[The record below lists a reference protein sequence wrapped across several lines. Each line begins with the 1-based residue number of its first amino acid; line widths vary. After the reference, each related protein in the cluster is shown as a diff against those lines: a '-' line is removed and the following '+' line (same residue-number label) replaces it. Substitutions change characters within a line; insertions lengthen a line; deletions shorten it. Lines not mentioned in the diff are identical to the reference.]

1 MKFLEKYG
9 QDIKQKEREVKPENN
24 KTNRKFVLVLI
35 LLCLIF
41 GVTTIYFGI
50 KYMQNT
56 TMQDNSKTITQLT
69 DENLLQ
75 QFKELETGYRQLER
89 EKTLLVSNSGNNSS
103 DFSDKQK
110 EIEKLQQDINTLKI
124 SNDEKDR
131 VISNLM
137 SNNQEKDKT
146 ITNLQNDLTTA
157 QTAIKILSD
166 K

>member
-1 MKFLEKYG
+1 MYG
-9 QDIKQKEREVKPENN
+9 QDIKQEDREVKPENN
-24 KTNRKFVLVLI
+24 KPNRKFVLVLI
-35 LLCLIF
+35 FLYLIF
-41 GVTTIYFGI
+41 GVAAAYFGI

-56 TMQDNSKTITQLT
+56 IMQDNSKTITQLT

-75 QFKELETGYRQLER
+75 QFKELETGYKQLER

-103 DFSDKQK
+103 DFADKQK
-110 EIEKLQQDINTLKI
+110 KIEKLQQDINTLKI

-157 QTAIKILSD
+157 QIAIKILSD